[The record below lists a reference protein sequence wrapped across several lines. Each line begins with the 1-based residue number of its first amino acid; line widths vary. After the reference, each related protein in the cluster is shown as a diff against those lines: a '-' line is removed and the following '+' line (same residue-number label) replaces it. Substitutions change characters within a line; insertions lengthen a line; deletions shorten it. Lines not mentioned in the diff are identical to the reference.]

1 MNNDW
6 QGEGLA
12 NNALLVIFS
21 YLILLR
27 RGEVGLTHKILIL
40 AYAGSSPAAVAI
52 ENRQIVIATRQ
63 GEQPYPLLLIYDR
76 VYTIYTCVSELE
88 YEQDLKSCAFMDW
101 GCKSP
106 RKYHNI
112 AD

>member
-40 AYAGSSPAAVAI
+40 AYAGSNPAVVA
-52 ENRQIVIATRQ
+52 R
-63 GEQPYPLLLIYDR
+63 
-76 VYTIYTCVSELE
+76 
-88 YEQDLKSCAFMDW
+88 
-101 GCKSP
+101 
-106 RKYHNI
+106 
-112 AD
+112 

>member
-1 MNNDW
+1 MDNDW

-40 AYAGSSPAAVAI
+40 AYAGSSPAAVANKIWRVGRAI
-52 ENRQIVIATRQ
+52 EYTDHKKRRMATSQLIARFYQ
-63 GEQPYPLLLIYDR
+63 YM
-76 VYTIYTCVSELE
+76 V
-88 YEQDLKSCAFMDW
+88 SCAIQID
-101 GCKSP
+101 SP
-106 RKYHNI
+106 V
-112 AD
+112 

>member
-40 AYAGSSPAAVAI
+40 AYVGSNPTVVAKYI
-52 ENRQIVIATRQ
+52 IKVIVILLKLTR
-63 GEQPYPLLLIYDR
+63 GNKDACWCVKSSKR
-76 VYTIYTCVSELE
+76 GWWRTIY
-88 YEQDLKSCAFMDW
+88 
-101 GCKSP
+101 
-106 RKYHNI
+106 
-112 AD
+112 